1 MLRRV
6 FGKGVA
12 GGGAV
17 PTGGEHPGV
26 VGSPLGGGAPLQ
38 PGVRAPF
45 RL

>member
-12 GGGAV
+12 AGGAV
-17 PTGGEHPGV
+17 PTGGEDPGV
-26 VGSPLGGGAPLQ
+26 VGLPLGGGAPLQ

-45 RL
+45 RV

>member
-6 FGKGVA
+6 FQKGDA

-17 PTGGEHPGV
+17 PTGGQHSGM
-26 VGSPLGGGAPLQ
+26 VGSPLGGGVPLQ

-45 RL
+45 RV